1 MLEMFGV
8 PATTEAVYRVMLDK
22 PTAELDELAAHVGLS
37 AEAARA
43 ELTVLAELML
53 VTAGPG
59 GGPYFAIPPEQAL
72 EVLLAAEEA
81 RISECQR
88 RVGRAREDLGELVE
102 AFVASRS
109 LRDSGGFVEQI
120 DDPAVVTSRLFQL
133 ARSGTRKV
141 SFMLPGDAVPPEAIG
156 PSARLDNELLSR
168 GIPLRAIVSDTSLES
183 RHWRDHLTGQAGR
196 GVQVRSHP
204 APPQRLVIVDETVA
218 IVSRAHAAG
227 ALVMKDPDLVA
238 PITALFD
245 AVWHASAPVLAERTP
260 AEGDE
265 FSDARV
271 RQVVALLAQ
280 GQKDE
285 AIARRL
291 QISVRTVRRLVS
303 ASLTALHAESRFEA
317 GVIAVRRGWVS

>member
-1 MLEMFGV
+1 M

-22 PTAELDELAAHVGLS
+22 PTADLDELAAHVGLS

-53 VTAGPG
+53 VSVGPEG
-59 GGPYFAIPPEQAL
+59 CPFFAIPPEQAL

-88 RVGRAREDLGELVE
+88 RVGRAREDLGELVD

-109 LRDSGGFVEQI
+109 LRDSAGFVEQI
-120 DDPAVVTSRLFQL
+120 DDPSVVTSRLFQL

-141 SFMLPGDAVPPEAIG
+141 SFMLPGDAVPAEAIG

-204 APPQRLVIVDETVA
+204 APPQRLVIVDESVA
-218 IVSRAHAAG
+218 IVSRAHAPG

-260 AEGDE
+260 AAEGEE

-291 QISVRTVRRLVS
+291 QVSVRTVRRLVS
-303 ASLTALHAESRFEA
+303 ASLTTLHAESRFEA

>member
-22 PTAELDELAAHVGLS
+22 PTADLDELAAHVGLS

-43 ELTVLAELML
+43 ELKVLAELML
-53 VTAGPG
+53 VNVGPG
-59 GGPYFAIPPEQAL
+59 GGPFFAIPPEQAL

-109 LRDSGGFVEQI
+109 LRDSARVRRADRRPCGRHV
-120 DDPAVVTSRLFQL
+120 PAVPACSFGLAQGLLHASRRRRAPRGDRALRP
-133 ARSGTRKV
+133 ARQR
-141 SFMLPGDAVPPEAIG
+141 AAE
-156 PSARLDNELLSR
+156 SR
-168 GIPLRAIVSDTSLES
+168 HPAAAIVSDTSLES
-183 RHWRDHLTGQAGR
+183 RHWRDHLTGQARPRCAGPF
-196 GVQVRSHP
+196 HP

-218 IVSRAHAAG
+218 IVSRAQAPG

-245 AVWHASAPVLAERTP
+245 AVWHASAPVLGRTDP
-260 AEGDE
+260 SGG
-265 FSDARV
+265 R
-271 RQVVALLAQ
+271 
-280 GQKDE
+280 
-285 AIARRL
+285 
-291 QISVRTVRRLVS
+291 
-303 ASLTALHAESRFEA
+303 
-317 GVIAVRRGWVS
+317 